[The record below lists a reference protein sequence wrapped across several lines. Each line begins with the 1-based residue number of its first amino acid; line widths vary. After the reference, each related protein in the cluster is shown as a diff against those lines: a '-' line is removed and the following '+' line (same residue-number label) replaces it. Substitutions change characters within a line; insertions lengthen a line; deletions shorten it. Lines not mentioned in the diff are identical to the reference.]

1 MDVLNLA
8 ASITINTDEY
18 ERSLDNAGEKT
29 SSFGDKLKSGLV
41 TAAKIGAAGLAAA
54 TTAVGALS
62 KQALEGY
69 ASFEQLSGGVET
81 LFKES
86 SGIVMEYANNAY
98 KTAGLSANQYME
110 TVTSFSASLLQ
121 SLDGDTQKAAETAD
135 MAITDMADNA
145 NKMGTSID
153 SIQNAYQG
161 FAKQNFTMLDN
172 LKLGYG
178 GTKEEMQRLL
188 KDAEKLSGQKFDIS
202 SYADITN
209 AIHIVQ
215 TEMGITGTTAKE
227 AATTIEGSVASA
239 KSAWENLV
247 AGLGNENADLDTLIG
262 NFVDSVGTAGEN
274 IIPRVEQILVGI
286 GSAIQKLAPIIGE
299 QLPPLIQSVLPSMLS
314 AGGELL
320 SGLANGILV
329 SAPSLIETGLPMIS
343 SLVSGLANALPEIAN
358 SAVDIITTLADGISE
373 QLPALVPV
381 AVDAVLQLATT
392 LTDPDS
398 LGNMI
403 DSAIQLIM
411 SLADGLINALPKL
424 IEKAPIIIQN
434 LVTAIVNNAPK
445 MLQAGIDLI
454 IKLGAG
460 LIQAIPQ
467 LIKNIPQIVTAI
479 VQGFLDLRS
488 KVIDIGKNVVS
499 GVWEG
504 IKSMG
509 TWIKDKV
516 TGFFSGIVDGVKDFL
531 GIHSPSTLFREEI
544 GQYIGLGVAAGIE
557 DTEDDATKAAEHM
570 AKNVYDASKKWADR
584 QSKYMHL
591 SYEDQAELWDT
602 IQSQFVEGSEQYLDA
617 EERAFDLREKAAKE
631 HQDEMDKAAKE
642 EQAQQEKAE
651 KAMEEHLKKLQDQ
664 IDTYNKNLE
673 DRAKQIQGFY
683 GLFDEAP
690 QSKKVSGERL
700 LKNLEGQV
708 NNTERFFDNIN
719 QLAERGVSNALVEEI
734 KGKGPSI
741 MNELDA
747 LLSLSDEKLAKY
759 SDTYQKKIEQSKK
772 YALEELGEPPTSI
785 ETGQVSFAESA
796 AGVSSAAIANGISS
810 AVAADGATIPL
821 TINLLTGDGYKFASW
836 MLPDLIKAADAAGTP
851 IASTQYA

>member
-1 MDVLNLA
+1 MDVFNLA
-8 ASITINTDEY
+8 ASITLNTDEY
-18 ERSLDNAGEKT
+18 EKTLDDAGQKT
-29 SSFGDKLKSGLV
+29 SGFGDKLKSGLA
-41 TAAKIGAAGLAAA
+41 TAAKVGAAGLAAA
-54 TTAVGALS
+54 TTAIGALS
-62 KQALEGY
+62 KQALDGY

-86 SGIVMEYANNAY
+86 SDIVMEYANNAY

-121 SLDGDTQKAAETAD
+121 SLDGDTKKAAETAD

-247 AGLGNENADLDTLIG
+247 AGIGNENADLDTLIG

-274 IIPRVEQILVGI
+274 IIPRVEQILTGI

-320 SGLANGILV
+320 SGLANGII
-329 SAPSLIETGLPMIS
+329 SAAPGLIETGVPMIA
-343 SLVSGLANALPEIAN
+343 SLVSGLTDALPDIAS
-358 SAVDIITTLADGISE
+358 SAVEIITTLANSISE
-373 QLPALVPV
+373 QLPTLIPV
-381 AVDAVLQLATT
+381 AVDAILQLAET

-403 DSAIQLIM
+403 DSAIHLIM
-411 SLADGLINALPKL
+411 ALADGLINALPKL
-424 IEKAPIIIQN
+424 IEKAPIIIKN

-445 MLQAGIDLI
+445 LLQAGIDLI
-454 IKLGAG
+454 VKLGSG

-467 LIKNIPQIVTAI
+467 LVKNIPQIVTAI

-516 TGFFSGIVDGVKDFL
+516 TGFFSGIVDGAKDFL
-531 GIHSPSTLFREEI
+531 GIHSPSTLFRDKI
-544 GQYIGLGVAAGIE
+544 GKYIGLGVAAGIE
-557 DTEDDATKAAEHM
+557 DTENDAVKAAENM
-570 AKNVYDASKKWADR
+570 AKSVYDASN
-584 QSKYMHL
+584 KY
-591 SYEDQAELWDT
+591 S
-602 IQSQFVEGSEQYLDA
+602 
-617 EERAFDLREKAAKE
+617 
-631 HQDEMDKAAKE
+631 
-642 EQAQQEKAE
+642 
-651 KAMEEHLKKLQDQ
+651 
-664 IDTYNKNLE
+664 
-673 DRAKQIQGFY
+673 
-683 GLFDEAP
+683 
-690 QSKKVSGERL
+690 
-700 LKNLEGQV
+700 
-708 NNTERFFDNIN
+708 
-719 QLAERGVSNALVEEI
+719 LAEFGIA
-734 KGKGPSI
+734 
-741 MNELDA
+741 
-747 LLSLSDEKLAKY
+747 
-759 SDTYQKKIEQSKK
+759 
-772 YALEELGEPPTSI
+772 PTSI
-785 ETGQVSFAESA
+785 ETGQISFAESA

-810 AVAADGATIPL
+810 AAAAEGATIPL

-836 MLPDLIKAADAAGTP
+836 VLPDLIKAADAAGTP